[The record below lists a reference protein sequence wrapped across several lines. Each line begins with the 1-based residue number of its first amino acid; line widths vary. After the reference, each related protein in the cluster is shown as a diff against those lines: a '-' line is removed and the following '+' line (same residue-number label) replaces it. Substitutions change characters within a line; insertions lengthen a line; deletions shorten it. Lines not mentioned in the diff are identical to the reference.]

1 METAPLKEHDAIKL
15 FIGQIPRNLDEKDLK
30 PLFEQ
35 FGKIYE
41 LTVLKD
47 KYTGMH
53 KGMYAREMSF
63 LVMCRSQDVT
73 HTASSRRRKEGI
85 VHSSTY
91 CN

>member
-1 METAPLKEHDAIKL
+1 MASMPNGVETNSQQTSNLNRISNGTYHHHDTAPSKDQDAIKL
-15 FIGQIPRNLDEKDLK
+15 FVGQIPRDLDEKDLK

-53 KGMYAREMSF
+53 KGES
-63 LVMCRSQDVT
+63 
-73 HTASSRRRKEGI
+73 
-85 VHSSTY
+85 
-91 CN
+91 

>member
-1 METAPLKEHDAIKL
+1 MTLAMTALIHTNGLETNGHRLANGHQMMMEPAPLKEHDAIKL
-15 FIGQIPRNLDEKDLK
+15 FVGQIPRNLDEKDLK

-53 KGMYAREMSF
+53 KG
-63 LVMCRSQDVT
+63 
-73 HTASSRRRKEGI
+73 K
-85 VHSSTY
+85 
-91 CN
+91 